1 MIFQKDFTQIFTQ
14 NEYHQKTIR
23 LGVIVGQFALG
34 RIGTLSA
41 RSG

>member
-1 MIFQKDFTQIFTQ
+1 MIFQRHLPQIFTQ
-14 NEYHQKTIR
+14 NEYRQKTIQ

-34 RIGTLSA
+34 RIGTLPA